1 MDHISKCKGKFIKL
15 EYKKIGRN
23 LHDMGLGN
31 DLLDSKPKA
40 WYVKGKDGKKKMP
53 VEQTDVS

>member
-1 MDHISKCKGKFIKL
+1 MDHTSKCKVIFIKL
-15 EYKKIGRN
+15 EEKIGRN

-40 WYVKGKDGKKKMP
+40 
-53 VEQTDVS
+53 